1 MRTDE
6 RAGEAIGE
14 STTSVAVGT
23 PSLKVPQ
30 KEDEAWHHEESPEEA
45 SGESTAQLLQKTSGF
60 LRCQYHGTTA
70 KDSRS
75 HEQA

>member
-1 MRTDE
+1 MRPDE
-6 RAGEAIGE
+6 RPGEVIGQG
-14 STTSVAVGT
+14 TTSVAVGT

-30 KEDEAWHHEESPEEA
+30 KEDEAWHHEESPGEA
-45 SGESTAQLLQKTSGF
+45 SGESTALLLQKTSGF